1 MTEKT
6 GFDWKDFI
14 KRLCVLAIPV
24 ALQNLL
30 TSTASM
36 VDTMMLA
43 QLGEQTVG
51 AVGLCAQ
58 FSSLMISGY
67 WGFVGGGM
75 LFFAQYWG
83 AKDDDGID
91 RSYGLTLTCMMTVA
105 AIFSLAALLFP
116 ELVMAAYTDKTVF
129 QTIGVRYLRIVGFA
143 YPMQVFSMS
152 MSALLRSTE
161 RVKIPLCG
169 GIGSVVTNITFNAIL
184 IPIMGVEGAAVA
196 TVMAAAVNVII
207 VLLLARRQGYPY
219 LFHFRRHFMWKRD
232 KTAEYFR
239 KCFPIICNE
248 VFIGVGN
255 MLINFILGRQP
266 EAAIPALAV
275 LRTIEGLVI
284 GFWSGFSNA
293 ASVLVG
299 AKIGSGELETAYQRA
314 KRIVFLCAGTMVMFC
329 AFLIGIHR
337 PVIYLMSLRGES
349 LAIGSGLV
357 KIYAAAAVIRM
368 CNWVQNDTYRS
379 AGDAVTG
386 TVLEIVFMYL
396 VLLPCVYAAGFIW
409 KLPTLAVF
417 ACCYIDEPIRFIIM
431 QIHMYSGK
439 WIRPVTEQ
447 GQAALPEFMA
457 GRKKKKTA

>member
-1 MTEKT
+1 MIKRTD
-6 GFDWKDFI
+6 FDWKDFI
-14 KRLCVLAIPV
+14 KRLTALAIPV

-30 TSTASM
+30 SSTASM

-43 QLGEQTVG
+43 QLGEQAVG

-58 FSSLMISGY
+58 YSTLMLSGY

-75 LFFAQYWG
+75 LFFSQYWG

-91 RSYGLTLTCMMTVA
+91 RSFGLTATCMMTVA
-105 AIFSLAALLFP
+105 VIFALAALLFP
-116 ELVMAAYTDKTVF
+116 EYVMAAYTDKEVF
-129 QTIGVRYLRIVGFA
+129 QVIGVRYLRVVGFA

-161 RVKIPLCG
+161 RVKIPLYG
-169 GIGSVVTNITFNAIL
+169 GISSVVTNITFNAIL
-184 IPIMGVEGAAVA
+184 IPVLGVEGAALA
-196 TVMAAAVNVII
+196 TVLAAAVNVAV
-207 VLLLARRQGYPY
+207 VLFMAHRQGYPY
-219 LFHFRRHFMWKRD
+219 LFHFRKHFQWKKD

-248 VFIGVGN
+248 VLIGVGN
-255 MLINFILGRQP
+255 MFINFILGRQP
-266 EAAIPALAV
+266 ESAIPALAV
-275 LRTIEGLVI
+275 LRTIEGMVI
-284 GFWSGFSNA
+284 GFWSGFSSA

-299 AKIGSGELETAYQRA
+299 SKVGAGELETAYQRA
-314 KRIVFLCAGTMVMFC
+314 KRIVLLCAGTMAVFC
-329 AFLIGIHR
+329 AILVGIHR

-357 KIYAAAAVIRM
+357 RIYAVAAVIRM

-396 VLLPCVYAAGFIW
+396 MVLPCVYSAGFLW

-431 QIHMYSGK
+431 QVHMYSGK
-439 WIRPVTEQ
+439 WVRPVTEQ
-447 GQAALPEFMA
+447 GQAALPEFCA
-457 GRKKKKTA
+457 RRKRKKTA